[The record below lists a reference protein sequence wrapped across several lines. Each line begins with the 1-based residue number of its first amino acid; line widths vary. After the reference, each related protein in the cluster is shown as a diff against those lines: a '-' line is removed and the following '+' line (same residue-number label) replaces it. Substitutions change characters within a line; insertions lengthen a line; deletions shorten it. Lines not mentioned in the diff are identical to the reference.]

1 MSPTANNTHTMS
13 ASMDDDLD
21 LPALVSFGP
30 NEDDHHSR
38 FNAAYWDAIQ
48 RTSRNSPDLLQGDL
62 SQGSSFLP
70 TNDLAIY
77 QMLDNGSHT
86 NFSYQQPQAG
96 LSPPQ
101 MMQMI
106 EPDLSRSRESSA
118 SPESPAVPSKSFLR
132 FGPKNSS
139 YSSQSALAGTDAAM
153 KGSKNVKGESPE
165 IIKEDYEIMSEE
177 LDILNDDADMNRHFD
192 FDTAASSPSALA
204 GSSSSKISNQS
215 LFHDSSLTAD
225 SFPDCRDII
234 SLSGPHKKASMMHR
248 DFDSCEGSPT
258 YWSQSASPSTFY
270 TTPSP
275 PVGSGLGPMLNGALR
290 APQRPNHDVPSYDDP
305 SSLQDSSFTMSPVQP
320 TIATSLLSQ
329 SADPPHDVP
338 SVLTIQIT
346 ENKRRVETQLGI
358 TMILHPMPSK
368 VTKLHLPTHTIS
380 KAKNQVRPPPKKS
393 PDTLELGAV
402 LVCSSAM
409 ANPVFKQRALNRAA
423 GYPVAAEAT
432 EAGDEQVKP
441 LNGGEVQICKGC
453 VLRERKRADRKKNKD
468 PEAEEAWQKDEWKR
482 VIVFN
487 TNELR
492 KWDKPAKQSVPEQP
506 KHLPPIDP
514 EIANTIRFPMRIAC
528 YCRHQSEKTGY
539 NVIFTLKDHKDN
551 FVAQTMT
558 SDIMI
563 TDDHKN
569 VPYPSLLPNNESS
582 TLGEIFQKNAQQNA
596 RQNANRT
603 DSATFAFGPSYAQP
617 QSNGHATNP
626 FRHSYSTTDLESLQ
640 HSSVPQFNH
649 PAQRTTTS
657 QITSQNTSRSHTPRN
672 LSRPASPSGSSGP
685 VAKKRRSNGSGKV
698 PNGLMMTQVNTVPPQ
713 PMSNMPSSAFASS
726 MLTTMAQA
734 SGMSNP
740 TQYVSPP
747 NQSWLASPP
756 SRPLSHSTEP
766 PTPIS
771 SNRGFFDPGHRSQSM
786 ENLSMD
792 QFFSA
797 QSSAHPS
804 RVPSPSSTTRNNPLV
819 YQQAPAQFTQAVESR
834 LQLSGIN
841 SHRPPLINKLVP
853 SQGPTTGGIEVTC
866 LGSGFFQGVELMFG
880 DQPATTTTFWGEST
894 LCALLPPATKAGPVP
909 VTFKHEYEQQTQTQT
924 QTQAYPTPPNSNQQT
939 QFTYVDN
946 ASNDLMKLAL
956 MIVGNKMNGGLQ
968 DVGSIARNII
978 QGNSQLGPSNQP
990 HGHGASQHRQAN
1002 SFDVSILGS
1011 IDVETNLIKCL
1022 ELIDLD
1028 DSPHQPRLSLRQ
1040 SNGQTMLML
1049 ASSLGMSRFV
1059 AGLVARGVAVDAQ
1072 DKSGFTAL
1080 HFASLHGQT
1089 HIVRRLLLGGAIPT
1103 MESVRGYR
1111 PADMTTSIDVLD
1123 IFQSLERRAILHG
1136 ARMKP
1141 LNRPRSAASLKSL
1154 WRSSSPG
1161 QWASGHSEISD
1172 LIGVDI
1178 NGSDDD
1184 GPVQNRGSE
1193 YCAQSRTSSR
1203 RSSSHIRSAD
1213 LEQPPQG
1220 TTVHPSLHSPAA
1232 AMVAWRGQLATQIQN
1247 FQQHVQLN
1255 LPNLQVPALP
1265 PMPNLPDYQ
1274 TSPMVRRISS
1284 LVPHRIPSRPSTLA
1298 RPPPPSKE
1306 SEYRWWELFSAS
1318 PPPPPPAYDE
1328 IFPENNDVDVD
1339 IKKSSAIRAAA
1350 DAAFDLQYADEYDQ
1364 VVAKTSTVVAR
1375 HQTSAR
1381 SKSLTREQ
1389 QEELRAAH
1397 ARKVKRIRSDR
1408 NLFFIWLPLLVIIL
1422 TAMLK
1427 NWVPDVLDVASKA
1440 ASFVQGRLGE
1450 RVFEIV

>member
-1 MSPTANNTHTMS
+1 MSPTAENAHTMS
-13 ASMDDDLD
+13 ASMVDDPDF
-21 LPALVSFGP
+21 PTLVRFGP
-30 NEDDHHSR
+30 NEDDIHSQ
-38 FNAAYWDAIQ
+38 FNAAYWDAFFKA
-48 RTSRNSPDLLQGDL
+48 SRNSPDLLQGDL
-62 SQGSSFLP
+62 SQESPFLP
-70 TNDLAIY
+70 TNDLAIC
-77 QMLDNGSHT
+77 QPPNNGSHT

-96 LSPPQ
+96 SSPPQ
-101 MMQMI
+101 MMQTI
-106 EPDLSRSRESSA
+106 EPDLSRSRESSV
-118 SPESPAVPSKSFLR
+118 SPESPAVPT
-132 FGPKNSS
+132 
-139 YSSQSALAGTDAAM
+139 GTDAAM
-153 KGSKNVKGESPE
+153 KGSKIVKGESAE
-165 IIKEDYEIMSEE
+165 MIKEGPAIMSEE
-177 LDILNDDADMNRHFD
+177 LDILNQDADMNRHFD

-204 GSSSSKISNQS
+204 GSSSSKNSNQS
-215 LFHDSSLTAD
+215 LFHDCALTAD
-225 SFPDCRDII
+225 SFPDCRDVLL
-234 SLSGPHKKASMMHR
+234 LSGPRPKASIKHR
-248 DFDSCEGSPT
+248 DFDSREGSPT
-258 YWSQSASPSTFY
+258 YWSQGASPSTFY

-290 APQRPNHDVPSYDDP
+290 APQRPSHDVPSYDDP
-305 SSLQDSSFTMSPVQP
+305 SFLQDFSLTMSPVQP
-320 TIATSLLSQ
+320 TITTSLLSQ
-329 SADPPHDVP
+329 SADPPHDVQ
-338 SVLTIQIT
+338 SELTIQIT

-368 VTKLHLPTHTIS
+368 ITQLHLPAHTIS

-409 ANPVFKQRALNRAA
+409 ANPVFKKRALDRAA
-423 GYPVAAEAT
+423 GYLVAAEAT

-487 TNELR
+487 TNEIR
-492 KWDKPAKQSVPEQP
+492 KWEKPAKQSVPEQP

-514 EIANTIRFPMRIAC
+514 EIANIIRFPMRIAC

-539 NVIFTLKDHKDN
+539 NVIFTLKDHEDN

-569 VPYPSLLPNNESS
+569 APYPSLLPNNESS
-582 TLGEIFQKNAQQNA
+582 TLGGIFQQNAQQNA
-596 RQNANRT
+596 LQNAPQNANRN
-603 DSATFAFGPSYAQP
+603 DSATFAFGSSYAQP
-617 QSNGHATNP
+617 QSTGHATNP
-626 FRHSYSTTDLESLQ
+626 FRHSYSTTDLESMQ
-640 HSSVPQFNH
+640 HSSMPQFDH

-672 LSRPASPSGSSGP
+672 ISRPASPSGPSGP
-685 VAKKRRSNGSGKV
+685 VAKKRKSNGSGRV

-713 PMSNMPSSAFASS
+713 PMSNTPSSTFASS
-726 MLTTMAQA
+726 MLTTSAQA
-734 SGMSNP
+734 PGISDP
-740 TQYVSPP
+740 TQHVSPP
-747 NQSWLASPP
+747 SQSWLASPP

-766 PTPIS
+766 PTPVT

-797 QSSAHPS
+797 HSSAHPS
-804 RVPSPSSTTRNNPLV
+804 RVPSPSSMTRNNPLM
-819 YQQAPAQFTQAVESR
+819 YQHAPAQFTQAVDSR
-834 LQLSGIN
+834 LQVSGIN

-894 LCALLPPATKAGPVP
+894 LCALLPPAANAGPVP
-909 VTFKHEYEQQTQTQT
+909 VTFKHEYEQQTQA
-924 QTQAYPTPPNSNQQT
+924 QAYPTPPNPNQQT

-1002 SFDVSILGS
+1002 SFDVSVLGS
-1011 IDVETNLIKCL
+1011 IDVESNLIKCL

-1059 AGLVARGVAVDAQ
+1059 AGLVARGVAIDAQ

-1103 MESVRGYR
+1103 IESVRGYR

-1161 QWASGHSEISD
+1161 QWASGHSESSD
-1172 LIGVDI
+1172 LVGVDI

-1184 GPVQNRGSE
+1184 GPAQHPGSE

-1203 RSSSHIRSAD
+1203 RSSSHIHSAD
-1213 LEQPPQG
+1213 LEQSPQG
-1220 TTVHPSLHSPAA
+1220 TTDHPSLHSPAA
-1232 AMVAWRGQLATQIQN
+1232 AVVAWRGQLATQIQN

-1265 PMPNLPDYQ
+1265 PMPNFPDYQ

-1364 VVAKTSTVVAR
+1364 VVAKTSTVLAR
-1375 HQTSAR
+1375 HELSGR

-1427 NWVPDVLDVASKA
+1427 NWVPDILDVASKA
-1440 ASFVQGRLGE
+1440 SSFVQGRLGE
-1450 RVFEIV
+1450 RVLETV